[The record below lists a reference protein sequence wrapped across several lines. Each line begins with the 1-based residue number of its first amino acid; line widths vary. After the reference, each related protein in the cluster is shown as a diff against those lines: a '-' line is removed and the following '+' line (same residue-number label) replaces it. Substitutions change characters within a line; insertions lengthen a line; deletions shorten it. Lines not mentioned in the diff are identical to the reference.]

1 MEESFFNFVKIC
13 RTAAYIL
20 YMELSFQGLK
30 QKDVIS
36 VNDGKN
42 LGKVSDISV
51 SFPECSWLGLTVP
64 GCKGFRLTNK
74 RELFIP
80 VNWIVQ
86 IGEDAILVRTE
97 QKPPLPPPSDKC
109 PPPKDKCP
117 PPCPPPKPR
126 PRQNYPDNFQNNPD
140 RRDYGEYE

>member
-1 MEESFFNFVKIC
+1 
-13 RTAAYIL
+13 
-20 YMELSFQGLK
+20 MELSFQNLK

-51 SFPECSWLGLTVP
+51 SFPECNWLGLTVP
-64 GCKGFRLTNK
+64 GCKGFKLTNK
-74 RELFIP
+74 HELFIP

-86 IGEDAILVRTE
+86 IGEDAILVKTE
-97 QKPPLPPPSDKC
+97 HKPPLPPPDKC

-117 PPCPPPKPR
+117 PPCPPPPNCPPPKPR
-126 PRQNYPDNFQNNPD
+126 PHQNYPDNNFQGGD